1 MEPDILQSIQALPGV
16 ESTNESIA
24 NINVRGGTNDQ
35 NLMIWDN
42 IKMYHRVI
50 SSDSS
55 AYNPNLTDKVI
66 VTKTEQAEYSDGVS
80 STINMSTNDKVN
92 TTLSGGELTL
102 LTPTFFGYSD
112 S

>member
-1 MEPDILQSIQALPGV
+1 LEPDILQSIQALPGV

-42 IKMYHRVI
+42 IKMYHSGHFFGLI
-50 SSDSS
+50 S

-66 VTKTEQAEYSDGVS
+66 VKKTEQAQNIAMAFPVPS
-80 STINMSTNDKVN
+80 ICLPMIK
-92 TTLSGGELTL
+92 
-102 LTPTFFGYSD
+102 
-112 S
+112 